1 MKYTHGDI
9 PMKQIKDNLDI
20 FSLYFNDTA
29 NTSEFPSAIKLGDVI
44 TVFKKIERSIEE
56 NYRPVSILPIFSKMF
71 EKFLVDFANILSK
84 KSTWFP

>member
-1 MKYTHGDI
+1 
-9 PMKQIKDNLDI
+9 MKQIKDNLDI

-71 EKFLVDFANILSK
+71 EKILVDFANILSK

>member
-9 PMKQIKDNLDI
+9 SMKQIKDNLDI

-56 NYRPVSILPIFSKMF
+56 NYRPVSILPISSKMF
-71 EKFLVDFANILSK
+71 EKNFGPLC
-84 KSTWFP
+84 

>member
-1 MKYTHGDI
+1 
-9 PMKQIKDNLDI
+9 MKQIKDNLDI
-20 FSLYFNDTA
+20 FSLYFNDTV
-29 NTSEFPSAIKLGDVI
+29 NTFEFPSAMKLGDVI

-71 EKFLVDFANILSK
+71 EKILVDFADILSK

>member
-44 TVFKKIERSIEE
+44 TVFKK
-56 NYRPVSILPIFSKMF
+56 
-71 EKFLVDFANILSK
+71 D
-84 KSTWFP
+84 

>member
-1 MKYTHGDI
+1 MKYTHCDI

-20 FSLYFNDTA
+20 FSLYFNDTV
-29 NTSEFPSAIKLGDVI
+29 NTSECPSAMKLGDVI

-71 EKFLVDFANILSK
+71 EKILVDFANILS
-84 KSTWFP
+84 TWFP

>member
-20 FSLYFNDTA
+20 FSLYFNDTVNA
-29 NTSEFPSAIKLGDVI
+29 SEFPSAMKLGDVI

>member
-29 NTSEFPSAIKLGDVI
+29 NTSEFPSAMKLGDVI